1 MKKTQK
7 LIVITAALAVQTTA
21 VLAPVFLTDATIGV
35 GNATYDGQDIVVGN
49 CTLTVNGPHSFASLL
64 LTNGAVL
71 THSPAPNGE
80 ADNRLDLIIASD
92 LAVDAT
98 SIIDASAKGYGTD
111 AGPGAGVSRTSG
123 GSYESGGGHGGPG
136 GNGYGVAGGGS
147 YDDLFAPVQWGS
159 GGGNRFLDCACPGG
173 VGGGRIK
180 LNVGGV
186 LMLNGQL
193 SANGQSA
200 FASGGAGGSIHI
212 LAGMLAGNG
221 SITANG
227 GDAGHGWSG
236 GGGGGR
242 IAIYYG
248 SSIFSGTLTAFGGF
262 SSYANSGGAGTIY
275 TKANG
280 QSFGDLLLDNTG
292 RTNAMETPLNTPIA
306 YRLTVTNATAS
317 ANTPLTLAGLRIS
330 ANGLL
335 THPFR
340 GPRLQAV
347 VHGSAIIEAGGA
359 IAADARGYPAAT
371 GPGHGL
377 SSTWYDNSG
386 AGHGGVGGNGGWMA
400 GPGGG
405 TYDSIT
411 APILFGSGGGGGHGQ
426 NRGGGAIQLAVDAM
440 LTINGTISVNADP
453 ADPVNGGYD
462 GGGSGGSVWLTAT
475 RLTGA
480 GTITANG
487 QPASYYLS
495 GSGGGGRIAVY
506 TGINQ
511 FTGFASADGG
521 IGGYQSGGNGSVYF
535 STNVPSSLASWWPG
549 ENSAEDIIAGRNG
562 TLLGGAAF
570 ASGVVGQAFNFTSDG
585 DGVSIPYDP
594 ALDVSPSGFTV
605 EFWMQGVKNQPQ
617 SLFLVVD
624 KSHGWVDSTGW
635 LFQGY
640 SGSGQIFFGIGAG
653 GSTIDNFPGP
663 TSSTDVLDGQW
674 HHVAGTWDGA
684 LLRIFVDGV
693 QQGQAALTTPFN
705 NTRPVNLGFSWGNGT
720 PLRFFRGKVDE
731 LMLFNRALGADEIA
745 ANYAANASRV
755 LPRPT
760 LAVTSTN
767 GGVMLTWPVIY
778 ASYSLV
784 SCADLSVGNWET
796 VTNVPAS
803 NGVWNE
809 VALPATTTEQ
819 CFFRLQLVN

>member
-7 LIVITAALAVQTTA
+7 LIAIAAILAAQTTA
-21 VLAPVFLTDATIGV
+21 VPATVFTTNITIVAGDS
-35 GNATYDGQDIVVGN
+35 TYDGQDIVVSN

-71 THSPAPNGE
+71 THSQATNGE
-80 ADNRLDLIIASD
+80 PDNRLDLTIASD
-92 LAVDAT
+92 LTADTT
-98 SIIDASAKGYGTD
+98 SKIDASAKGYGTD

-123 GSYESGGGHGGPG
+123 GSFESGGGHGGPG

-147 YDDLFAPVQWGS
+147 YDDQFAPAQCGS

-173 VGGGRIK
+173 AGGGRIK

-186 LMLNGQL
+186 LTVNGQL
-193 SANGQSA
+193 NANGQSA

-212 LAGMLAGNG
+212 LAGTLAGDG
-221 SITANG
+221 SISANG
-227 GDAGHGWSG
+227 GDAGYASSG

-248 SSIFSGTLTAFGGF
+248 SSIFNGTVTAFGGF
-262 SSYANSGGAGTIY
+262 SSLANSGGAGTIF
-275 TKANG
+275 TKAND
-280 QSFGDLLLDNTG
+280 QSFGDVLLDNTG
-292 RTNAMETPLNTPIA
+292 RTNAMETPVTTPSA
-306 YRLTVTNATAS
+306 YRLVITNATAS
-317 ANTPLTLAGLRIS
+317 ASTPLTLTGLRVS

-335 THPFR
+335 THPFQ

-347 VHGSAIIEAGGA
+347 VHGSAIIESGGA
-359 IAADARGYPAAT
+359 IAADTRGYPAAT

-377 SSTWYDNSG
+377 STTWYDCSG
-386 AGHGGVGGNGGWMA
+386 AGHGGVGGNGGWQA

-405 TYDSIT
+405 TYDSIS
-411 APILFGSGGGGGHGQ
+411 APVLFGSGGGGSFRP
-426 NRGGGAIQLAVDAM
+426 NRGGGAIQLTVDAT
-440 LTINGTISVNADP
+440 LTINGTISVNAD
-453 ADPVNGGYD
+453 AVTGGYD

-475 RLTGA
+475 RLTGT

-487 QPASYYLS
+487 QAASYYLS

-506 TGINQ
+506 TGINE
-511 FTGFASADGG
+511 FAGFATADGG
-521 IGGYQSGGNGSVYF
+521 VGGYQAGGNGSVYF
-535 STNVPSSLASWWPG
+535 STNVPSGLVSWWPG

-562 TLLGGAAF
+562 TLLGGAGF

-585 DGVSIPYDP
+585 AGVSIPYDP
-594 ALDVSPSGFTV
+594 AFDVSPSGFTV

-653 GSTIDNFPGP
+653 GSTIDNFPLA
-663 TSSTDVLDGQW
+663 TSSTDVLDGHW
-674 HHVAGTWDGA
+674 HHVAGTWDGG
-684 LLRIFVDGV
+684 LLRIFADGV
-693 QQGQAALTTPFN
+693 QQDQAALTTPFN
-705 NTRPVNLGFSWGNGT
+705 NTRPVNLGFSWGGGT
-720 PLRFFRGKVDE
+720 PTRFFRGKVDE
-731 LMLFNRALGADEIA
+731 LALFNRALTTNEIA
-745 ANYAANASRV
+745 ASYAANAGRV
-755 LPRPT
+755 LPVPT

-767 GGVMLTWPVIY
+767 GAVMLSWPAVY

-796 VTNVPAS
+796 VTNVPAA
-803 NGVWNE
+803 NGALNE
-809 VALPATTTEQ
+809 VLLPANTTDQ
-819 CFFRLQLVN
+819 CFFRLQMVN